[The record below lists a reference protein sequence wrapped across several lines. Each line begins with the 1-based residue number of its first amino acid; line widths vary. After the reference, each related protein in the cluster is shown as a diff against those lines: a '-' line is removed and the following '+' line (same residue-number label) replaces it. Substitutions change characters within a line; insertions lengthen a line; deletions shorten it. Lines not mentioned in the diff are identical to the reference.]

1 MFQNLALLRCRNILI
16 DAVTNSAA
24 TRCSA
29 GRDLSEVIFG
39 KQRYKQAQLLIWIQI
54 FGSLSFVNTTYIA
67 WIDYSYN
74 TRTRYNIF
82 SFPEVTLKTNNK
94 RKHKIQL
101 ATTLHSYTV

>member
-29 GRDLSEVIFG
+29 GRDLSEVIFW
-39 KQRYKQAQLLIWIQI
+39 KTKVQTSPVANLDPDLWITE
-54 FGSLSFVNTTYIA
+54 FCFTYIA
-67 WIDYSYN
+67 WIDYSYS